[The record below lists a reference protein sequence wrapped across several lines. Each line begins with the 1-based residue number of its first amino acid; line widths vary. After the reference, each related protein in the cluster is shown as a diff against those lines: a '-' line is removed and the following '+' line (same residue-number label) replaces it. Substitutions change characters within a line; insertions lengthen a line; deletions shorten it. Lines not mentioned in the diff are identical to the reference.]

1 MSQIQKDFEKGL
13 PMSFNSYSEEHTK
26 AYYENLCDSTTI
38 TTLDCTT
45 AESEILQ
52 RGAKTS
58 IYALLTNAKQL
69 IITFNG
75 YGPSITLAQR
85 IELIR
90 SIYMA
95 QSEEVFAEVSIVMDY
110 LISLFIDN
118 LKDYRNLMLIC
129 GISALVVNIMVLVIV
144 IVFIWNPYLNEL
156 NNTMIRT
163 RGMLNMIPM
172 EIIIKTPNLKAEI
185 VGGELLKAVR

>member
-1 MSQIQKDFEKGL
+1 
-13 PMSFNSYSEEHTK
+13 
-26 AYYENLCDSTTI
+26 
-38 TTLDCTT
+38 
-45 AESEILQ
+45 
-52 RGAKTS
+52 
-58 IYALLTNAKQL
+58 
-69 IITFNG
+69 
-75 YGPSITLAQR
+75 
-85 IELIR
+85 
-90 SIYMA
+90 
-95 QSEEVFAEVSIVMDY
+95 MDY